1 MIDIIQYTDEDYEKH
16 LTGFFFFF
24 APLVIWMY
32 RN

>member
-16 LTGFFFFF
+16 LTGFF

>member
-24 APLVIWMY
+24 CTTGYLDV
-32 RN
+32 

>member
-16 LTGFFFFF
+16 LTGFFF
-24 APLVIWMY
+24 APLVIWIY